1 MDFFFEPNGVAVI
14 GATPEPYSGGR
25 FLIANL
31 TLGYQGPIYPVNPKY
46 DEILGLKCYSR
57 VSDIPGPL
65 DLALIFVPADVVP
78 QVLEDCVAK
87 GVRGA
92 ILESSGFAEVGPE
105 GKGLQDHCLAIA
117 QKGGMRLWGPNC
129 MGLID
134 TSKRYVFS
142 FITPEAWQEVINPGG
157 VSLIVQS
164 GLLSAGFVTTLM
176 GDKTL
181 GLAKVCSIGNRS
193 DVEETELLE
202 YLLRDPATNVIAL
215 YLESFIHGRRF
226 FELALSSE
234 KPIVV
239 LKGGKT
245 PLGAEASASH
255 TASLAGNNE
264 LVRGVLRQAGVH
276 QADDFFEMVDIARTL
291 EKDFRL
297 QQPPEGKARIAILS
311 YSGAAGIVTT
321 DHLVANGLTLAQL
334 SPKTLKRLEELSP
347 PWMPVRNPVDYWPAA
362 EKHGL
367 VLAYKHGIE
376 TLHDAPEVDGM
387 IIHLFAGFGIWFL
400 DMKEIMPGIKR
411 PRKPILF
418 WLIGPEKGREPTRMT
433 LEGEGWP
440 TFHEIHRTVK
450 VMASLFEESKK
461 RNKHSAPPSVGQNG
475 PRPAYGGIGGVKG
488 HNIKRHYIAEKPRPL
503 AEEFH
508 LSIPHPLRKWV
519 RQIDDQG
526 TKILDEHEAKKWLES
541 LDLNVVKEVVVKEAD
556 EAIRAAEKMG
566 YPVVLKGRVEGKI
579 HKTEAGLVKLN
590 LWSSNQIRSAYHEM
604 LSIKPKPQSFL
615 IQPML
620 KGDLE
625 LIVGITRDP
634 QFGPAVMLGLGGIHA
649 EVYRDVVFRL
659 PPLNPNDLFE
669 MVSELKG
676 QALLKGYRG
685 SKPVDMKSLADWLI
699 KLGWLAMNF
708 EKIQQVD
715 VNPLLIVDGEPV
727 AVDATIIFG

>member
-1 MDFFFEPNGVAVI
+1 MDFFFEPNGVAVV

-31 TLGYQGPIYPVNPKY
+31 TLGYPGPIYPVNPKY
-46 DEILGLKCYSR
+46 DEILGLKCYSK
-57 VSDIPGPL
+57 ILNINGPL
-65 DLALIFVPADVVP
+65 DLALIFVPAEVVP

-105 GKGLQDHCLAIA
+105 GKALQDQCLAIA

-142 FITPEAWQEVINPGG
+142 FITPEAWQGVINPGA
-157 VSLIVQS
+157 VSLVVQS

-176 GDKTL
+176 GKKTL

-193 DVEETELLE
+193 DVEETEVLE
-202 YLLRDPATNVIAL
+202 YLLRDSATKVIAL

-226 FELALSSE
+226 CELALFSE

-291 EKDFRL
+291 EKDFFL
-297 QQPPEGKARIAILS
+297 QPPPEGKARIAILS

-321 DHLVANGLTLAQL
+321 DHLVANGLTLARL

-362 EKHGL
+362 EKHGPL
-367 VLAYKHGIE
+367 LAYKHGIE
-376 TLHDAPEVDGM
+376 ALHEAPEVDGV
-387 IIHLFAGFGIWFL
+387 IVHLFAGFGVWFL
-400 DMKEIMPGIKR
+400 DMKEIMSGIKE

-433 LEGEGWP
+433 LEREGWP

-450 VMASLFEESKK
+450 VMASLFEESKRKNK
-461 RNKHSAPPSVGQNG
+461 RSRTPSV
-475 PRPAYGGIGGVKG
+475 
-488 HNIKRHYIAEKPRPL
+488 E
-503 AEEFH
+503 
-508 LSIPHPLRKWV
+508 LSIRDSLRKLV
-519 RQIDDQG
+519 RRMDDQG
-526 TKILDEHEAKKWLES
+526 TKILDEHEAKKWLKS
-541 LDLNVVKEVVVKEAD
+541 LELNVVKEVVVKEVD

-590 LWSSNQIRSAYHEM
+590 LWTSDQIKSACQEM
-604 LSIKPKPQSFL
+604 LGISPKPHSFL

-620 KGDLE
+620 KSDLE

-634 QFGPAVMLGLGGIHA
+634 QFGPAVMLGLGGVYA
-649 EVYRDVVFRL
+649 EVYRDVIFRL
-659 PPLNPNDLFE
+659 PPLNPNDAFE
-669 MVSELKG
+669 MVSELRG
-676 QALLKGYRG
+676 QALLRGYRG
-685 SKPVDMKSLADWLI
+685 SKPVDMKDLADWLI

-708 EKIQQVD
+708 EKIQEID
-715 VNPLLIVDGEPV
+715 VNPLLIVDGKPV
-727 AVDATIIFG
+727 AADATMILG

>member
-1 MDFFFEPNGVAVI
+1 MDFFFEPNGVAVV

-31 TLGYQGPIYPVNPKY
+31 TLGYPGPIYPVNPKY
-46 DEILGLKCYSR
+46 DEILGLTCYSKIL
-57 VSDIPGPL
+57 DINGPL
-65 DLALIFVPADVVP
+65 DLALIFVPAEVVP

-105 GKGLQDHCLAIA
+105 GKALQDQCLAIA

-142 FITPEAWQEVINPGG
+142 FITPEAWQGVINPGG

-176 GDKTL
+176 GKKTL

-193 DVEETELLE
+193 DVEETEVLE
-202 YLLRDPATNVIAL
+202 YLLRDSATQVIAL

-226 FELALSSE
+226 CELALSSE

-264 LVRGVLRQAGVH
+264 LVRGVLSQAGVH

-297 QQPPEGKARIAILS
+297 QQPPKGKARVAILS

-321 DHLVANGLTLAQL
+321 DHLVARGLTLAQL

-362 EKHGL
+362 EKHGPL
-367 VLAYKHGIE
+367 LAYKHGLE
-376 TLHDAPEVDGM
+376 SLHEAPEVDGV
-387 IIHLFAGFGIWFL
+387 IVHLFAGFGVWFL
-400 DMKEIMPGIKR
+400 DMKEIMSGIKE

-433 LEGEGWP
+433 LEREGWP

-461 RNKHSAPPSVGQNG
+461 KHRRSRTPSVQ
-475 PRPAYGGIGGVKG
+475 
-488 HNIKRHYIAEKPRPL
+488 
-503 AEEFH
+503 
-508 LSIPHPLRKWV
+508 LSIPHSLRKV
-519 RQIDDQG
+519 AHQIDDQG
-526 TKILDEHEAKKWLES
+526 TKILDEHEAKKWLKS
-541 LDLNVVKEVVVKEAD
+541 LHLNVVKEVVVKEVD
-556 EAIRAAEKMG
+556 ETIRVAEKMG

-590 LWSSNQIRSAYHEM
+590 LWTSDQIKSAFQEM
-604 LSIKPKPQSFL
+604 RGINPKPHSFL

-620 KGDLE
+620 KSDLE

-649 EVYRDVVFRL
+649 EVYRDVIFRL
-659 PPLNPNDLFE
+659 PPLDLKDVFE

-685 SKPVDMKSLADWLI
+685 SKPVNMRDLADWLI
-699 KLGWLAMNF
+699 KLGWLGMNF
-708 EKIQQVD
+708 EKIQEVD
-715 VNPLLIVDGEPV
+715 INPLLIVDGKPV
-727 AVDATIIFG
+727 AVDATMILG